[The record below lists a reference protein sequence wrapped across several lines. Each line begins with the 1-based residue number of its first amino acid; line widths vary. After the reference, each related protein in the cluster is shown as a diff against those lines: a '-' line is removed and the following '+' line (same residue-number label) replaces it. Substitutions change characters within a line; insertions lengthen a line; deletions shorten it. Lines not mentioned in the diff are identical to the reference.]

1 MYLILEH
8 DYIFK
13 ELGRL
18 YAEDKLI
25 AYTLDPCKLP
35 VGLYTVDMTYS
46 PKFATKLPHIYN
58 DKFPLSRGFR
68 IHAGNTLKD
77 TNGCIIVGN
86 SLQVDLA
93 NNITILN
100 SKATL
105 SKILSMLDEKNN
117 KLLILQ

>member
-1 MYLILEH
+1 MYFTLEH

-18 YAEDKLI
+18 YVEDKLI
-25 AYTLDPCKLP
+25 AYTLDPRKLSND
-35 VGLYTVDMTYS
+35 LYTVNMTYS
-46 PKFATKLPHIYN
+46 PKFATYLPHIFN

-77 TNGCIIVGN
+77 SNGCILVGN
-86 SLQVDLA
+86 AIQIDLD
-93 NNITILN
+93 NKITLLN

-105 SKILSMLDEKNN
+105 SKILSLLDKSDN
-117 KLLILQ
+117 KLMIAQ